1 MRKALE
7 LDPEM
12 ADAHYYLG
20 VVYASKEMYKEAIEE
35 NKKVIEAS
43 PDYVNAHFN
52 LGTLYHKQGLLDEA
66 LEEYEKTI
74 QIDRGFAD
82 AYYNKAAA
90 LEKLGKPAEAR
101 DEFEKYR
108 MVRQTGKGSPSLLSF
123 EAKLTGAMEQEDALK
138 EIHKERKK
146 AKALK
151 EAQIIEK
158 KNTFKKAEASGEKAK
173 ESVTE

>member
-1 MRKALE
+1 
-7 LDPEM
+7 
-12 ADAHYYLG
+12 
-20 VVYASKEMYKEAIEE
+20 MYKEAIEE

-108 MVRQTGKGSPSLLSF
+108 MVRQTGKGSPSLLQF
-123 EAKLTGAMEQEDALK
+123 EAKLTGTMEQDDAFK
-138 EIHKERKK
+138 EIAE
-146 AKALK
+146 AKALEEAQI

-158 KNTFKKAEASGEKAK
+158 KDALKKAEASGEKAK
-173 ESVTE
+173 ESVTK

>member
-1 MRKALE
+1 
-7 LDPEM
+7 
-12 ADAHYYLG
+12 
-20 VVYASKEMYKEAIEE
+20 MYKEAIEE
-35 NKKVIEAS
+35 NKKAIGVS

-66 LEEYEKTI
+66 LDEYEKTI

-90 LEKLGKPAEAR
+90 LEKLGKPADAR

-108 MVRQTGKGSPSLLSF
+108 MVRQTGRGSPSLLQF
-123 EAKLTGAMEQEDALK
+123 EAKLTGTLERDEAFK
-138 EIHKERKK
+138 EIAEEIAEEIEE
-146 AKALK
+146 AKAIE

-158 KNTFKKAEASGEKAK
+158 KNALKKAKAQDEKA
-173 ESVTE
+173 EEPVTK